1 MMEQPKLGT
10 KRHKN
15 RRKVLNREYARVPH
29 HHFGEWIPPQQ
40 IRAEEDLA
48 EQLESL
54 WDCE

>member
-1 MMEQPKLGT
+1 MMEQPKFGT

-15 RRKVLNREYARVPH
+15 LRKVLNREYAHVP
-29 HHFGEWIPPQQ
+29 QL
-40 IRAEEDLA
+40 RADEDLA

>member
-1 MMEQPKLGT
+1 MMEQPKFGT

-15 RRKVLNREYARVPH
+15 RRKVLNREYAHVPR
-29 HHFGEWIPPQQ
+29 HHFGEWVPPRQL
-40 IRAEEDLA
+40 RADDDLA